1 MTAISPT
8 EDPNALD
15 AGVDLEIASCL
26 SLEQP
31 KSFFLFAGAGSG
43 KTRSLVE
50 ALQHIRKNHTRR
62 LRVKGQKI
70 AVITYTNKACDE
82 IMHRIGYDTLFDVST
97 IHSFIWSLIQG
108 FNDDI
113 RNWLKIELKDQIN
126 ELKEKEAKGRKGTQA
141 SLDRIRDIEKKT
153 ARLMGLDKI
162 HTFNYSPTGEN
173 RGRDSLS
180 HSEVVK
186 ISTAFLT
193 EKDLLKRI
201 LINKYPVL
209 LIDESQDTNKNLMEA
224 FLSVQRQYSE
234 KFSLGLFGDLMQ
246 RIYADGKED
255 LGQNLPA
262 NWATP
267 IKKMNHRCPKRV
279 ITLVNKLR
287 SEVDDKEQKPRTDA
301 IDGVVRLFI
310 LNSAAGNKPELERQ
324 VALQMSQAAN
334 DEEWLSQL
342 GVKTLILEHH
352 MAANRMGFIDM
363 YAPLYKN
370 EQLKTGLLEGSLG
383 GIKLF
388 TDKVLPLVKAR
399 REENKF
405 RVAEIVRKYSPLI
418 SKASLRHKGDKQIE
432 AIQAANKAVE
442 NLWDIFESGA
452 QPRMVDV
459 LRNIAASKLFEIPDS
474 LITISQRSSN
484 EQKAAEEELYGKI
497 ANEEELEAIDS
508 WDEALLATFEQVA
521 LYDDYINGRA
531 SFDTHQ
537 GVKGLE
543 FPRVMVIVDDEEA
556 RGFMF
561 SYAKL
566 FGEKEKSPSDL
577 KNEKEGN
584 ETSIDRTRRL
594 FYVTCSRA
602 EKSLAIVAYSN
613 NPEVVK
619 ANLIG
624 QGWFKEE
631 ETVLLSN

>member
-1 MTAISPT
+1 
-8 EDPNALD
+8 
-15 AGVDLEIASCL
+15 
-26 SLEQP
+26 
-31 KSFFLFAGAGSG
+31 
-43 KTRSLVE
+43 
-50 ALQHIRKNHTRR
+50 
-62 LRVKGQKI
+62 
-70 AVITYTNKACDE
+70 
-82 IMHRIGYDTLFDVST
+82 
-97 IHSFIWSLIQG
+97 
-108 FNDDI
+108 
-113 RNWLKIELKDQIN
+113 
-126 ELKEKEAKGRKGTQA
+126 
-141 SLDRIRDIEKKT
+141 
-153 ARLMGLDKI
+153 
-162 HTFNYSPTGEN
+162 
-173 RGRDSLS
+173 
-180 HSEVVK
+180 
-186 ISTAFLT
+186 
-193 EKDLLKRI
+193 
-201 LINKYPVL
+201 
-209 LIDESQDTNKNLMEA
+209 
-224 FLSVQRQYSE
+224 
-234 KFSLGLFGDLMQ
+234 
-246 RIYADGKED
+246 
-255 LGQNLPA
+255 
-262 NWATP
+262 
-267 IKKMNHRCPKRV
+267 
-279 ITLVNKLR
+279 
-287 SEVDDKEQKPRTDA
+287 
-301 IDGVVRLFI
+301 
-310 LNSAAGNKPELERQ
+310 
-324 VALQMSQAAN
+324 
-334 DEEWLSQL
+334 
-342 GVKTLILEHH
+342 
-352 MAANRMGFIDM
+352 
-363 YAPLYKN
+363 
-370 EQLKTGLLEGSLG
+370 
-383 GIKLF
+383 
-388 TDKVLPLVKAR
+388 
-399 REENKF
+399 KF

-484 EQKAAEEELYGKI
+484 EQKAAEEDLYGKI